1 MYYEYFQ
8 LNDLILILILRIY
21 HQVMNL
27 QENER
32 NLLTKNNIHE
42 MNEEHENDEF
52 EFQDMQI

>member
-1 MYYEYFQ
+1 MYYEYVQ

-21 HQVMNL
+21 HLMMNL

-42 MNEEHENDEF
+42 MNEEHEIDEF
-52 EFQDMQI
+52 VFQDMQI